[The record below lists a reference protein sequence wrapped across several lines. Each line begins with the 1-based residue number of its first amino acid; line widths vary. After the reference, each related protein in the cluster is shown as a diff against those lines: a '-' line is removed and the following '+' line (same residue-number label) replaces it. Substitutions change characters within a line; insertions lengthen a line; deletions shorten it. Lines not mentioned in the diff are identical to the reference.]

1 MENETASSARRPARI
16 AVLVPCFNEETT
28 VAQVV
33 RDFRDALPGSSVYVF
48 DNNSTDR
55 TVERAKDAGATVLH
69 ERRQGKGYVVQAMFR
84 KVEADVYLMVDGDGT
99 YPARSAPSLVGPVLA
114 DEADMVVGSRLAE
127 GSASDFRAL
136 NRLGNILFLRLL
148 NSIFGVRLTDLLSGY
163 RAFSRRLV
171 RGIPLLGGGFET
183 EAEMTIRSIERG
195 FRIVELPVDLAPRPG
210 GSESKIRVFHDG
222 FLILRTIFSLLRDYR
237 PLSFFGSLASL
248 FVLGSLAPFAWVL
261 SDFLRTGQ
269 VLRLPSAVLAVG
281 MVLVGVILAVV
292 GLILHTVSRRFAEVL
307 SQVQRITDDLGK
319 NGESGD

>member
-55 TVERAKDAGATVLH
+55 TVERAREAGATVLH
-69 ERRQGKGYVVQAMFR
+69 ERRQGKGYVVQTMFR

-99 YPARSAPSLVGPVLA
+99 YPARSAPSLLGPVLR

-136 NRLGNILFLRLL
+136 NRLGNVLFLRLL
-148 NSIFGVRLTDLLSGY
+148 NSIFGVRLTDILSGY
-163 RAFSRRLV
+163 RVFSRRLV

-195 FRIVELPVDLAPRPG
+195 FRIVEVPVDLSPRPG
-210 GSESKIRVFHDG
+210 GSESKIRVFRDG

-237 PLSFFGSLASL
+237 PLSFFGSLAAL
-248 FVLGSLAPFAWVL
+248 FLLGSLAPFAWVL

-269 VLRLPSAVLAVG
+269 VQRLPSAVLAVG

-307 SQVQRITDDLGK
+307 SQVQRIADDLGK